1 MAKLPDR
8 IGPLTLQQQLGMG
21 RQCQVWS
28 AFDTS
33 TGTQVAVKILVPEYS
48 RDRSQRRQ
56 LEHELRV
63 GQNLQHPNLIRV
75 HRLSEYQG
83 LFCLVMDLF
92 QHPNLRRCGASAAE
106 RERTRPKV
114 VKILTGI
121 AEALGH
127 LHGLG
132 WVHRDVKPA
141 NVLVGPDG
149 DVKVLDYAIAAQ
161 PPGFLGKLLWTKK
174 QAQGTPSYMAP
185 EQIRGQPPDFRSDV
199 YSLGCVAY
207 EMLAG
212 APPFTGSDQ
221 NDLLGK
227 HIYANPPVVEAA
239 NRNVT
244 PAASKLIRQM
254 MAKKL
259 ADRPA
264 TMQDV
269 VRGLKTI
276 RLFER
281 DPGADSMPVE
291 KHP

>member
-1 MAKLPDR
+1 MAKPPDR
-8 IGPLTLQQQLGMG
+8 IGPLNLQQQLGLG

-33 TGTQVAVKILVPEYS
+33 EGVQVAVKVLMPEHAA
-48 RDRSQRRQ
+48 DKSQRRQ
-56 LEHELRV
+56 LEHELKV
-63 GQNLQHPNLIRV
+63 GHDLDHPHLIRV
-75 HRLSEYQG
+75 HRLSVYQKMP
-83 LFCLVMDLF
+83 CLVMDLF
-92 QHPNLRRCGASAAE
+92 QHPNLRRGINSAAE
-106 RERTRPKV
+106 REKTIPKA
-114 VKILTGI
+114 VKILVGV

-127 LHGLG
+127 LHGKG

-141 NVLVGPDG
+141 NVLVAPDG
-149 DVKVLDYAIAAQ
+149 DTRLLDYAIALQ
-161 PPGFLGKLLWTKK
+161 PPGALGRLLWRKR

-185 EQIRGQPPDFRSDV
+185 EQIRGQAPDFRTDI
-199 YSLGCVAY
+199 YSLGCLAY

-212 APPFTGSDQ
+212 SPPFTGADQ

-239 NRNVT
+239 NRNVS

-264 TMQDV
+264 SMDEV
-269 VRGLKTI
+269 VRQLKQMK
-276 RLFER
+276 FFDR
-281 DPGADSMPVE
+281 DPAAI
-291 KHP
+291 